1 MLWPMAPENKTNIVP
16 LIRSLY
22 PNGTAEELRE
32 AQQALSEY
40 VAVVLRIFDR
50 LEAEKQCDSSNS
62 DTNVRV

>member
-1 MLWPMAPENKTNIVP
+1 MVSSMTSANNTDIVP

-22 PNGTAEELRE
+22 PNSTEEELRD

-50 LEAEKQCDSSNS
+50 LEAEKQSDSSKS
-62 DTNVRV
+62 DTHVRV

>member
-1 MLWPMAPENKTNIVP
+1 MLWLMTPENTTDIVP

-22 PNGTAEELRE
+22 PNGTDEELKE
-32 AQQALSEY
+32 AQQTLGEY

-50 LEAEKQCDSSNS
+50 LEAEKQSDSSNS